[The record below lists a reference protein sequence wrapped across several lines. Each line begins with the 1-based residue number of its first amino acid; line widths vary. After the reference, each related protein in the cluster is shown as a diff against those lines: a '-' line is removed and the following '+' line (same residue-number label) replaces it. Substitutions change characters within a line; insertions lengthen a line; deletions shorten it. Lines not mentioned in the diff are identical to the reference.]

1 MGENIKI
8 NIENNQFHG
17 NSSIFRQDIY
27 MQSSEIPYKE
37 FYKELEEL
45 NQRLNPTS
53 TLGQAI
59 NNLQRAVKNR
69 NENNISNIIKKFS
82 SDFSSSFFA
91 SIASTALLNYI
102 QNFL

>member
-8 NIENNQFHG
+8 NIENNQFHD

-59 NNLQRAVKNR
+59 NDLQRAVKNR

-91 SIASTALLNYI
+91 SIASTALLNFI